1 MWCLDNHIAQSVEEQ
16 FGQRGNM
23 CVLTFQRAY
32 ILILFSVPA
41 VRFVADDDETF
52 TGSIGM
58 MLDTSSS
65 ALIGG
70 PRSKVRMSIYALCAE
85 AWFSDM

>member
-1 MWCLDNHIAQSVEEQ
+1 
-16 FGQRGNM
+16 M

-32 ILILFSVPA
+32 ILVLFSVSA
-41 VRFVADDDETF
+41 VRFVADDDGTF

-58 MLDTSSS
+58 MLDTS

-70 PRSKVRMSIYALCAE
+70 PRSKVRMSALYMHFVLRLGSAIC
-85 AWFSDM
+85 DHN